1 MSFDDGGAAP
11 IITIT
16 IKEAEECQAIDI
28 VELGEKIFSNPWN
41 EENVMASI
49 FGTYDKVMVAMEGD
63 GDGQALVGYIIYS
76 APCEDCDLLRIAVR
90 EDVRGRGVATQL
102 MQYMVYDLKKNG
114 HESIML
120 EVRESNEKAIALDEK
135 FDFDEISRRK
145 DYYRD
150 PKEDAVVM
158 KKYLE

>member
-1 MSFDDGGAAP
+1 
-11 IITIT
+11 
-16 IKEAEECQAIDI
+16 
-28 VELGEKIFSNPWN
+28 
-41 EENVMASI
+41 
-49 FGTYDKVMVAMEGD
+49 
-63 GDGQALVGYIIYS
+63 
-76 APCEDCDLLRIAVR
+76 CDLLRIAVR

-120 EVRESNEKAIALDEK
+120 EVRESNEKAIALYEK

-158 KKYLE
+158 

>member
-76 APCEDCDLLRIAVR
+76 APCEDCDLLRIAV
-90 EDVRGRGVATQL
+90 L
-102 MQYMVYDLKKNG
+102 MQYMMYDLKKNG

-120 EVRESNEKAIALDEK
+120 EVRESNEKAIALYEK